1 MPKNSPGATITPH
14 FREFLPSWVARQPW
28 YRGGGVPSF
37 AMIGAYR
44 LEDPDGE
51 VGMEAHLIS
60 DGDAVYQLPMTY
72 RGAPLPD
79 VPDGALIA
87 TAEHSVLGARWIYD
101 AEADPVW
108 HQEILR
114 LVRDGEAVEGHVAAV
129 RGQPLDPGTLDAG
142 GLVIDL
148 RRVLAPGEP
157 AVGPGIAG
165 LMMGS
170 WSPGGAGTESVTG
183 CLALIHS

>member
-1 MPKNSPGATITPH
+1 
-14 FREFLPSWVARQPW
+14 
-28 YRGGGVPSF
+28 
-37 AMIGAYR
+37 
-44 LEDPDGE
+44 
-51 VGMEAHLIS
+51 
-60 DGDAVYQLPMTY
+60 
-72 RGAPLPD
+72 
-79 VPDGALIA
+79 
-87 TAEHSVLGARWIYD
+87 VLGDRWIYD

-108 HQEILR
+108 RQVILR
-114 LVRDGEAVEGHVAAV
+114 LVRDGGAVEGHVAAV
-129 RGQPLDPGTLDAG
+129 RGQPLDPGTLDAD

-183 CLALIHS
+183 CLALIRS

>member
-1 MPKNSPGATITPH
+1 MAKTNPGATITPH
-14 FREFLPSWVARQPW
+14 FREFLPPWVARQPW

-37 AMIGAYR
+37 AMVGAYR

-51 VGMEAHLIS
+51 VGIEAHLVS

-79 VPDGALIA
+79 LPDGALIA

-108 HQEILR
+108 RQEILR
-114 LVRDGEAVEGHVAAV
+114 LVRDGGAVEGHLAAV
-129 RGQPLDPGTLDAG
+129 RGQPLYLGKLDADS
-142 GLVIDL
+142 LVIDVQ
-148 RRVLAPGEP
+148 RVLTPGKP
-157 AVGPGIAG
+157 AADPGIAG

-183 CLALIHS
+183 CLTAIRS